1 MKLFRITAWIFR
13 FVKNLKNKITS
24 QQLLLEPFITSAEL
38 RASEII
44 WLKENQKKFVEKRL
58 IILTKD
64 LNQIYDDDNLIRC
77 EGRSKKRPTA
87 L

>member
-44 WLKENQKKFVEKRL
+44 WLKENQKKFDEKRL
-58 IILTKD
+58 RVLTKD
-64 LNQIYDDDNLIRC
+64 LN
-77 EGRSKKRPTA
+77 
-87 L
+87 

>member
-44 WLKENQKKFVEKRL
+44 WLKENQKKFDEKRL
-58 IILTKD
+58 RVLTKD
-64 LNQIYDDDNLIRC
+64 LNLI
-77 EGRSKKRPTA
+77 
-87 L
+87 

>member
-44 WLKENQKKFVEKRL
+44 WSKENQKKFDEKRL
-58 IILTKD
+58 RVLTKD
-64 LNQIYDDDNLIRC
+64 LNLI
-77 EGRSKKRPTA
+77 
-87 L
+87 

>member
-13 FVKNLKNKITS
+13 FGKNLKNKITS

-44 WLKENQKKFVEKRL
+44 WLKENQKKFDEKRL
-58 IILTKD
+58 RVLTKD
-64 LNQIYDDDNLIRC
+64 LNLI
-77 EGRSKKRPTA
+77 
-87 L
+87 